1 MFFLGD
7 SKESREIYK
16 HANGGRWD
24 YYNLGMRFVS
34 TGNNTVILARKIK
47 NKEINELIR
56 LAQEISPKFAVKLF
70 LDNTQNIDLSLD
82 SIKEYC
88 LTSNR
93 EDILEN
99 CIDNIFKYISP
110 KYIFVPREND
120 KRVIAV
126 MCNYKFDMEH
136 GIAVIFEN
144 EQFSKIGKQ
153 DIIL

>member
-1 MFFLGD
+1 MNSIKIVLWGRTFDLDIVFDCYKDEDVL
-7 SKESREIYK
+7 ELQRE
-16 HANGGRWD
+16 
-24 YYNLGMRFVS
+24 
-34 TGNNTVILARKIK
+34 
-47 NKEINELIR
+47 
-56 LAQEISPKFAVKLF
+56 AVKLF

-93 EDILEN
+93 DDILEN